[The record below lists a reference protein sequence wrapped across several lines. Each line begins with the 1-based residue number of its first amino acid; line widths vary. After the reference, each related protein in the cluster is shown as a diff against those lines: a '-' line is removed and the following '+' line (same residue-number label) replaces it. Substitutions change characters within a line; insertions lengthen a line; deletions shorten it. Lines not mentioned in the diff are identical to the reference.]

1 LSAEIKQERSRQL
14 LAITTGLL
22 SKSADSDTLVVD
34 LMVDHSHG
42 GEDKDKGNT
51 EVETTQGE
59 DFESDVVKDK
69 DTEVEETG
77 LFIDCLI

>member
-1 LSAEIKQERSRQL
+1 
-14 LAITTGLL
+14 
-22 SKSADSDTLVVD
+22 
-34 LMVDHSHG
+34 MVDHSHG